1 MSDNSLVPYFDL
13 AEICKFIEYSDNTK
27 VKETE
32 IIINT
37 DSFDGSV
44 EGGINQVLNNKTVRD
59 NIVSANAQVDN
70 IRYDLVKTL
79 ILKILDDTSFL
90 KDKKDGQTYFT
101 TGAQIAV
108 NTLIEYNMLKN

>member
-59 NIVSANAQVDN
+59 NIPGTNSKHTFKPL
-70 IRYDLVKTL
+70 ISTL
-79 ILKILDDTSFL
+79 PSPCRTRRHGRGRTDPGCRRFS
-90 KDKKDGQTYFT
+90 
-101 TGAQIAV
+101 V
-108 NTLIEYNMLKN
+108 P